1 MSTTYTD
8 LTESSYPDA
17 IDIMTRM
24 SDASYAYKALI
35 SQYYTYKNAGTAE
48 GDTAAA
54 QLLIDNPVLD
64 TMIINAKKINK
75 FIDACIALERWYNDD
90 IKPFFEYTF
99 AYKGEYVPATT
110 YKQGNVISYNGEGF
124 ICRVASSVGVS
135 PTAHTTTTNWAIIA
149 KQGIQGVSGTGLAP
163 RGAWNNSTTYS
174 VNDCVSHSNSL
185 WQCLVENTNSEP
197 VGTNSNW
204 VLLFNIA
211 PEQIGAAT
219 TTTLTATIPVEW
231 TYSNGYYYQTITV
244 SGMLET
250 DNPIVDIVPSS
261 DNATNVIYNREWSK
275 VLSIDTNTNSVTIWC
290 AAQPTSALPVVF
302 KVVR

>member
-1 MSTTYTD
+1 
-8 LTESSYPDA
+8 
-17 IDIMTRM
+17 M
-24 SDASYAYKALI
+24 SDASYAYKTLI
-35 SQYYTYKNAGTAE
+35 DQYYTYKNAGN
-48 GDTAAA
+48 DTAAA

-90 IKPFFEYTF
+90 IKPFFENRF
-99 AYKGEYVPATT
+99 ANKGEYNASTT
-110 YKQGNVISYNGEGF
+110 YLQGNVISYNGEGF
-124 ICRVASSVGVS
+124 ICKVASSVGVA
-135 PTAHTTTTNWAIIA
+135 PTAHTNNTNWAIIA

-163 RGAWNNSTTYS
+163 RGAWDNSTTYS
-174 VNDCVSHSNSL
+174 VNDCVSHNNSL

-197 VGTNSNW
+197 AGANSNW
-204 VLLFNIA
+204 VLMFNIS

-219 TTTLTATIPVEW
+219 TTTFTTTIPVSW
-231 TYSNGYYYQTITV
+231 TYSNGYYYQIITV

-261 DNATNVIYNREWSK
+261 DNATNAIYNREWSK
-275 VLSIDTNTNSVTIWC
+275 VLSIDTNANSVTVWC
-290 AAQPTSALPVVF
+290 AAQPTVALPVCF